1 MFAICVV
8 MCMIQRK
15 AIRTTVFNR
24 VPLLTPF
31 RKIGFV
37 HFAALPSRTSHP
49 KTKPLIAKR
58 SERKGT
64 MQWSAIPSE
73 CRQRKVA
80 YLAPRGDK
88 GGEASWV

>member
-15 AIRTTVFNR
+15 AIRTTVFSR
-24 VPLLTPF
+24 EPLLTPF

-49 KTKPLIAKR
+49 KTKP
-58 SERKGT
+58 
-64 MQWSAIPSE
+64 
-73 CRQRKVA
+73 
-80 YLAPRGDK
+80 
-88 GGEASWV
+88 